1 MTTYHIKEL
10 AQLAHITT
18 RTLRYYDE
26 IDLLKPASISQNGY
40 QIGRAHV

>member
-1 MTTYHIKEL
+1 MDYTIGEV
-10 AQLAHITT
+10 AQLASVSE

-26 IDLLKPASISQNGY
+26 LGLVCPKRDRGQLY